1 MYTIQNIRTGKF
13 LFGTAFGYGPG
24 SCKQRTSFEMMV
36 TYDSLFSAKVDYL
49 HRQCG
54 RDYRI
59 VRLKPPEVD
68 RVIMY
73 DTPGGYDT
81 GVREERSR
89 KVKRRDRQK

>member
-1 MYTIQNIRTGKF
+1 MYTIQNIRTKKY

-36 TYDSLFSAKVDYL
+36 TYDSLYSAKVDFL

-59 VRLKPPEVD
+59 VRLKSPKVE
-68 RVIMY
+68 RVIKF
-73 DTPGGYDT
+73 DTPCGYDT
-81 GVREERSR
+81 DVREE
-89 KVKRRDRQK
+89 